1 MQYRLPPF
9 REKVCTFLQRKIQK
23 RFLKVEI
30 SAHQLTTKNDKQLM
44 QFSGLK
50 NSTFFFIFSAV
61 IISLLSFKAKDD
73 KTIIVSKDGKG
84 NFTTVQQAIDAVEE
98 GTSVRTKIIIKPGTY
113 REKITIA
120 TTKSPIILIGE
131 KAENTILVYGD
142 YASKQNA
149 EGKNIGTTGSST
161 LFIFSDDFSAKN
173 ITFQNDAGPVGQA
186 VAVLTTGD
194 RIAFENCRFLGFQD
208 TLYTKGA
215 QDNPDKSKVSRNYF
229 KNCYIEGT
237 TDYIFGAG
245 TAVFENC
252 TIYSKKNASYV
263 TAASTIEGNEFG
275 YVFINCNLKGD
286 ADSNSV
292 YLGRPWR
299 PFAKTVFV
307 NCAIDSTIKKEGWHN
322 WSKPDAEKTTF
333 YAEYNSKGKGANP
346 SRRVSWSHQ
355 LTKDQAKKYTA
366 KNILKGKDN
375 WNFKKSFK

>member
-1 MQYRLPPF
+1 MQISGSIN
-9 REKVCTFLQRKIQK
+9 KVKFLC
-23 RFLKVEI
+23 V
-30 SAHQLTTKNDKQLM
+30 
-44 QFSGLK
+44 
-50 NSTFFFIFSAV
+50 FFTVALF
-61 IISLLSFKAKDD
+61 LLSFKMNDD
-73 KTIIVSKDGKG
+73 RTIIVSKDGKG
-84 NFTTVQQAIDAVEE
+84 NFTTIQEAINSVEE
-98 GTSVRTKIIIKPGTY
+98 GKKTRTKIIIKPGTY
-113 REKITIA
+113 REKITVSE
-120 TTKSPIILIGE
+120 TKSPIILVGE
-131 KAENTILVYGD
+131 KAENTILVYD
-142 YASKQNA
+142 DHASKPNA

-161 LFIFSDDFSAKN
+161 IFIFSDDFSAKN

-194 RIAFENCRFLGFQD
+194 RIAFENCKFLGFQD

-215 QDNPDKSKVSRNYF
+215 QDDLDKSKVSRNYF

-275 YVFINCNLKGD
+275 YVFINCNLTGD
-286 ADSNSV
+286 AAPNSV

-299 PFAKTVFV
+299 PFARTVYI
-307 NCAIDSTIKKEGWHN
+307 NCAIDFTIKAEGWHN
-322 WSKPDAEKTTF
+322 WSKSDAEKTTF
-333 YAEYNSKGKGANP
+333 YAEYNSKSTGANAEK
-346 SRRVSWSHQ
+346 RVSWSHQ
-355 LTKDQAKKYTA
+355 LTKEQSKKYTA